1 MDGFKKSNRPLH
13 STSTHGRYSTTS
25 PYDSTTNLQRP
36 ATASICFDDERTQ
49 RMHMQQYSSDNFAP
63 TMEQTGEFYQSRPF
77 TASAAIMRPSTFERT
92 GGLKFQDA
100 APLPRITRNLPKVAP
115 FVETDKI
122 VARFYGYFNFD
133 RIFELGS
140 VLGPASVDSTDPRYL
155 TLLFFV
161 EDQTCEITEKK
172 QPNSGHWRRYD
183 VSLLRV
189 LFDETIKNLH

>member
-1 MDGFKKSNRPLH
+1 
-13 STSTHGRYSTTS
+13 
-25 PYDSTTNLQRP
+25 
-36 ATASICFDDERTQ
+36 
-49 RMHMQQYSSDNFAP
+49 MHMQQYSSDNFAP